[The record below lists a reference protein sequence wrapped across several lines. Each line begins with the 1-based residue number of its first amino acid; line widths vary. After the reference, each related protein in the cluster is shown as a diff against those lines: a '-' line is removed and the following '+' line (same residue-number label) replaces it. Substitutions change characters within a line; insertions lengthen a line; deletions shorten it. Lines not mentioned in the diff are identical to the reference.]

1 MKELHDLTVELLAKP
16 KLTLDALRSYAG
28 KANHVAALIYQ
39 WRPFLDQ
46 IWAALS
52 INKVGTT
59 APVGNVWTQQVSSSL
74 GLCLTFLRGSP
85 GELVRSWRVDLFSH
99 RGIEVIMILD
109 ASPFGLGG
117 SSFKMDVLLAGSL
130 QSYRTKMKPS
140 TSNREVRLKGSKL
153 GRHCASWSPCAAG
166 RPGGWTRGCPSRCS
180 HIIWLPCPL
189 LRG

>member
-16 KLTLDALRSYAG
+16 KLTLDSSRSYAG

-85 GELVRSWRVDLFSH
+85 GELVRSWRVDFFSH
-99 RGIEVIMILD
+99 RGMEAIMILD

-117 SSFKMDVLLAGSL
+117 SSLKMAVSSAG
-130 QSYRTKMKPS
+130 
-140 TSNREVRLKGSKL
+140 
-153 GRHCASWSPCAAG
+153 
-166 RPGGWTRGCPSRCS
+166 
-180 HIIWLPCPL
+180 LPPT
-189 LRG
+189 